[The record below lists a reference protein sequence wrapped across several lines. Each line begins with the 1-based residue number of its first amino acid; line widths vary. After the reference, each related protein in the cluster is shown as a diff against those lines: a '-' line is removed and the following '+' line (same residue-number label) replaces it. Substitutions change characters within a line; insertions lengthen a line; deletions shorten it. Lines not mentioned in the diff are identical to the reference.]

1 MTEIYLHIVARMAD
15 YRRAAGTEQELVG
28 DNSRLKIVYDQ
39 SVVFC
44 DAAAVHGLAA

>member
-15 YRRAAGTEQELVG
+15 YRRAAETEHELAS

-39 SVVFC
+39 SVVFR
-44 DAAAVHGLAA
+44 DAAAAHGLTA